1 LRSAERTGAQYL
13 DIVKA
18 REWRGVK
25 RRSRKAYCLN
35 ILNYK
40 YMFQQSDLFAASTGR
55 RPAMRLTNFS
65 DYALRLLIYAA
76 ARNDRLVTIEET
88 AKVYGVSRAHLM
100 KIANMLTR
108 AGYLKAV
115 RGRSGGLMLA
125 KMPDKI
131 RLGDVIRATEPDFA
145 LVECFATDNE
155 CIITSRC
162 RARGVLKE
170 ALGAFLAT
178 LDRYTLADLMLRPK
192 DFGLPPAA

>member
-1 LRSAERTGAQYL
+1 
-13 DIVKA
+13 
-18 REWRGVK
+18 
-25 RRSRKAYCLN
+25 
-35 ILNYK
+35 
-40 YMFQQSDLFAASTGR
+40 
-55 RPAMRLTNFS
+55 MRLTNFS

-125 KMPDKI
+125 KAPDKI
-131 RLGDVIRATEPDFA
+131 RLGDVIRTTEPDFA
-145 LVECFATDNE
+145 LVECFSTGNE

-162 RARGVLKE
+162 RMRGVLKE
-170 ALGAFLAT
+170 ALGAFVAT